1 MTDSFTFLRVVSSI
15 VVGLGL
21 TTALNALAKM
31 IKHRHLIKVY
41 WVAVL
46 WEVGIL
52 LMLLLHWFG
61 IWHFQAIP
69 DWTYPKFL
77 LLLLP
82 SIALYVTSHLAFPEI
97 REGVKYDLE
106 KVYYRNRQYF
116 FGAGLL
122 YFVFDGLSSTL
133 ILRQSWLELDNG
145 FRLLGIMIVFL
156 CARSEDRRFHAVVSL
171 VALAG
176 LIGFILLFGN
186 TPLVAGP

>member
-1 MTDSFTFLRVVSSI
+1 M
-15 VVGLGL
+15 VGLGL

-31 IKHRHLIKVY
+31 IKYRQFIRVY

-61 IWHFQAIP
+61 IWHFQTIP
-69 DWTYPKFL
+69 DWTFPKFL

-82 SIALYVTSHLAFPEI
+82 SIALYVTSHLAFPEL

-106 KVYYRNRQYF
+106 KVYYRNRHYF
-116 FGAGLL
+116 FGAGLT
-122 YFVFDGLSSTL
+122 YFVFDGISSTL

-145 FRLLGIMIVFL
+145 FRLLGILIVL
-156 CARSEDRRFHAVVSL
+156 ASAWSDDRRFHAVVSL
-171 VALAG
+171 IALAG
-176 LIGFILLFGN
+176 LVGFILVFGN
-186 TPLVAGP
+186 TPLMPGQ